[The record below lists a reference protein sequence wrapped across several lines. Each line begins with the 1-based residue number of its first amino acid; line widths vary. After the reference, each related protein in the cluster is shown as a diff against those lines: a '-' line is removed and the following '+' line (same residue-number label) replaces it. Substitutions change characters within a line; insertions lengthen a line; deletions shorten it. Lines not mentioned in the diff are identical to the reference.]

1 MKYLYPAFIMVC
13 LLTFSPGVNSQDLDP
28 RAYVRS
34 PVNATFVSAGFGYS
48 HGGVVTDATLP
59 IKDINAT
66 VYTTSLIGGHTFAL
80 FGQTAQVSAAL
91 PYTWADVSGS
101 IGENRKSVSRSGFSD
116 LRLRI
121 SLLFHGAP
129 AASIAELAKAPRRTV
144 LGTSIS
150 IVAPTGQYFSDKLI
164 NIGTHRWAIKP
175 ELALSQP
182 AGSRWLFD
190 FYAALWVFTTNSSY
204 YPGHS
209 IRKQDPMGAFQTH
222 ISYTIRPGL
231 WGALDLTYYTGGKST
246 IDGDPKDDLQ
256 SNSRFGFTM
265 GIPVGKKHS
274 IKIAFSKGAVV
285 TRGADFT
292 TLSFGWQTFFLG
304 KQKAHAPAK
313 QD

>member
-1 MKYLYPAFIMVC
+1 MKYLYSSFIC
-13 LLTFSPGVNSQDLDP
+13 LLIFLPRVKAQDLDP

-34 PVNATFVSAGFGYS
+34 PVNASFISAGFGFS

-59 IKDINAT
+59 IKDISAT
-66 VYTTSLIGGHTFAL
+66 VYSTSLIGGHTFAL

-101 IGENRKSVSRSGFSD
+101 VGGNDSSVSRSGISD
-116 LRLRI
+116 MRIRL
-121 SLLFHGAP
+121 SLLVHGAP
-129 AASIAELAKAPRRTV
+129 AASPAELAKAPRKTV
-144 LGTSIS
+144 IGTSIS
-150 IVAPTGQYFSDKLI
+150 IVAPTGQYFSNKLI

-182 AGSRWLFD
+182 AGPRWLID
-190 FYAALWVFTTNSSY
+190 VYAALWIFTTNNSY
-204 YPGHS
+204 YPGQS
-209 IRKQDPMGAFQTH
+209 VRKQDPMGAFQTH

-304 KQKAHAPAK
+304 KPKVHQPAK
-313 QD
+313 Q